1 MTKLTNGRLEK
12 PRQKAGFQVEQAA
25 LRLSAPPRTLKSE
38 MDPIGKGAVSVT
50 SFSPL
55 AAGRPVSACPRGHG
69 ACAGW
74 QLPLLNGVTLLPLSP
89 KSPEFNPVNDIGQFM
104 RDNWLSNRVFK
115 SYDDILDHCCFAWN
129 SSSIALENHVHRDQR
144 LGLPVMIIKTWYK
157 GRLTSLV
164 RLSYLAPGIVRAL
177 LAGRQPI
184 ELTPTR
190 LMRLSKHFAPDHRPN
205 TNSGSPTPVP

>member
-1 MTKLTNGRLEK
+1 MDGSKNLAKRLDFRSSRLRCGLALHQEPSK
-12 PRQKAGFQVEQAA
+12 AKCTRLARALSVSLPFRPWRQVVQY
-25 LRLSAPPRTLKSE
+25 RLAHEVMVRVLGGNYHSSTASHSCPCRRN
-38 MDPIGKGAVSVT
+38 
-50 SFSPL
+50 
-55 AAGRPVSACPRGHG
+55 RP
-69 ACAGW
+69 
-74 QLPLLNGVTLLPLSP
+74 
-89 KSPEFNPVNDIGQFM
+89 
-104 RDNWLSNRVFK
+104 
-115 SYDDILDHCCFAWN
+115 
-129 SSSIALENHVHRDQR
+129 SSIRLTTSGNSCATIGSRTASSNPTTTSSTIAASPGTAHPYALENHVHRDQR